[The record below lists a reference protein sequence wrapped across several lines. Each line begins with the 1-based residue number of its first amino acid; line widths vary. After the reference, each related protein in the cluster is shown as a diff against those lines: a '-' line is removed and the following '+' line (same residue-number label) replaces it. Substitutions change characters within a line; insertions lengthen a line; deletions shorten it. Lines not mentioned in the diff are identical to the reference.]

1 MNDITVKTK
10 YYMRVRR
17 CNTGIM
23 LVLVLMF
30 LLPVVSGFASES
42 PEEMYNLGVEEYQ
55 KGEFENASKSF
66 AKAAE
71 LAKDSDIKFKG
82 YYNLGNSAYKQ
93 NAFDKA
99 IEAYKSALEIKKDY
113 MAEHNLKK
121 AQEKLEQKQEEE
133 QKQKQENNEG
143 KEGEK
148 GEQNK
153 DNKDGQQGQQGEKG
167 NQGQDN
173 KDGQQGEQGE
183 NSQDGQKGEENK
195 DGEQGKD
202 AQQNKEGEQSTDNKD
217 AQQGKDGEKVK
228 DNKDGQQ
235 GEASVGEEQR
245 GDVEMAEP
253 GTQKE
258 SDVSQKAR
266 AMKNIRANPYMIE
279 KILKEMQ
286 QREAELQRRA
296 RNEGVRQREEA
307 DPFEMNAQELHDW
320 MQNRGRPTPTNSD
333 EPDW

>member
-1 MNDITVKTK
+1 MSMNDITVKTK
-10 YYMRVRR
+10 YYMSVRR
-17 CNTGIM
+17 FNTGIM
-23 LVLVLMF
+23 LVLMLTF
-30 LLPVVSGFASES
+30 LLPVVIGFASES

-71 LAKDSDIKFKG
+71 LAKDSDLKFKG
-82 YYNLGNSAYKQ
+82 YYNLGNSSYKQ

-121 AQEKLEQKQEEE
+121 AQEKLEQ
-133 QKQKQENNEG
+133 
-143 KEGEK
+143 
-148 GEQNK
+148 
-153 DNKDGQQGQQGEKG
+153 
-167 NQGQDN
+167 GQDN

-183 NSQDGQKGEENK
+183 NSQEGQKGEENK
-195 DGEQGKD
+195 EGEQNKDGEQGND

-217 AQQGKDGEKVK
+217 AQQGKDGEQGKE
-228 DNKDGQQ
+228 GEQ

-296 RNEGVRQREEA
+296 RNEGVRQRQEA
-307 DPFEMNAQELHDW
+307 DPFEMNAQELRDW
-320 MQNRGRPTPTNSD
+320 MQNRGRPSPTNSD